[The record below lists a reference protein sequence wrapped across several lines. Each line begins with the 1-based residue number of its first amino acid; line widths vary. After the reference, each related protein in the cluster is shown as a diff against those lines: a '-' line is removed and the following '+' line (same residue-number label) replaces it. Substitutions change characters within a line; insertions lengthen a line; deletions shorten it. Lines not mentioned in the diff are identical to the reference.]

1 MSEAGLSTPMLD
13 FFRRG
18 EVARDVKLLAAQGAI
33 APRPMEQLGILMVLT
48 GDGDS
53 EIRDTAEQTLQL
65 LPPELVAGYIA
76 RADAP
81 TEIREFFIKRG
92 IEPAAVPAPDVDDA
106 LIDTTAL
113 ALELEGTTE
122 EQKTQTFQERLAN
135 MTVPEK
141 VKCATKGTR
150 EMRSILI
157 RDPNRMVASAVLSCP
172 KVNDAEVEAFAKMGN
187 VSEDILR
194 SIAKSR
200 AWTKNYSV
208 VLALVK
214 NSKTPVA
221 ITMNLMQRLTPG
233 DVKKL
238 ASDRNVPEPLRLA
251 ARKRNVKNQSG
262 GAARSGED

>member
-1 MSEAGLSTPMLD
+1 VADVGFRMPMLD

-33 APRPMEQLGILMVLT
+33 APRPMEQLAILAHLT

-53 EIRDTAEQTLQL
+53 EIRATAEATLSSL
-65 LPPELVAGYIA
+65 TPDLIAGYIA

-81 TEIREFFIKRG
+81 TDIREFFIKRG
-92 IEPAAVPAPDVDDA
+92 IQPAAVPAPDLDELLVD
-106 LIDTTAL
+106 TSQ
-113 ALELEGTTE
+113 LEQEAGDGSTPE
-122 EQKTQTFQERLAN
+122 EKEKTFQERLSK

-141 VKCATKGTR
+141 VKYATKGTR
-150 EMRSILI
+150 EMRAILI

-187 VSEDILR
+187 VSEEILR
-194 SIAKSR
+194 TIAQTR

-221 ITMNLMQRLTPG
+221 LSLNLMQRLTDG

-238 ASDRNVPEPLRLA
+238 GTDRNVPEPLRLA
-251 ARKRNVKNQSG
+251 ARKRTVKVQSG
-262 GAARSGED
+262 GKAGSD

>member
-1 MSEAGLSTPMLD
+1 MLD

-18 EVARDVKLLAAQGAI
+18 EVARDVKMLAAQGAI

-48 GDGDS
+48 SDGDP
-53 EIRDTAEQTLQL
+53 EIRDTAEQTLLKLPSDL
-65 LPPELVAGYIA
+65 LAGFIA
-76 RADAP
+76 RSDVP
-81 TEIREFFIKRG
+81 TEIREFFVKRG
-92 IEPAAVPAPDVDDA
+92 IQPAAVPAADVEAA
-106 LIDTTAL
+106 LIDTGEVET
-113 ALELEGTTE
+113 ELEGATE
-122 EQKTQTFQERLAN
+122 EQKAQTFQERLAT

-172 KVNDAEVEAFAKMGN
+172 KVNDAEVESFAKMGN

-194 SIAKSR
+194 TIANSR
-200 AWTKNYSV
+200 GWTKNYSV

-221 ITMNLMQRLTPG
+221 ITLNLMQRLNPG

-238 ASDRNVPEPLRLA
+238 ASDRNVPEAVRLA
-251 ARKRNVKNQSG
+251 ARKKVVQNLAGKG
-262 GAARSGED
+262 GG

>member
-1 MSEAGLSTPMLD
+1 MEAGLGTPMLD

-18 EVARDVKLLAAQGAI
+18 EVARDIKLLAAQGAI

-48 GDGDS
+48 SDHDA
-53 EIRDTAEQTLQL
+53 EIRDTAEQTLAM
-65 LPPELVAGYIA
+65 LPPDLLAGFIA
-76 RADAP
+76 RSDVP

-92 IEPAAVPAPDVDDA
+92 IQPAAVPAPDVEEA
-106 LIDTTAL
+106 LIDTS
-113 ALELEGTTE
+113 ELEKELAGATE
-122 EQKTQTFQERLAN
+122 EEKTKTFQERLAN

-150 EMRSILI
+150 EMRAILI

-172 KVNDAEVEAFAKMGN
+172 KVNDAEIEAFCKMGN

-200 AWTKNYSV
+200 GWTKNYSV

-214 NSKTPVA
+214 NAKTPVA
-221 ITMNLMQRLTPG
+221 ITMNLMQRLNDG

-238 ASDRNVPEPLRLA
+238 ASDRNVPEALRLA
-251 ARKRNVKNQSG
+251 ARKRNVKTQSG
-262 GAARSGED
+262 GKPGSD